1 MAGASRYDGGVA
13 WLAGAAGPCDDA
25 TSKAAIV
32 LACPLPN
39 SDPMPVPSRRS
50 VPADAAADAET
61 GSEPARDGQH
71 GREDDTARAPARS
84 RTPRRGPD
92 GRLAEPSVEAAD
104 AAAPKPARRGRR
116 KAAESE
122 SANADAAQG
131 DAEGAGDKPA
141 KAGKEKAA
149 KAAPKLVKTADK
161 LAKLGL
167 TRSIDLVLHLP
178 MRYEDETTL
187 TPMRELLPGE
197 LAQTEGVVYDNEITY
212 RPRRQLLV
220 RLRDED
226 GSELV
231 LRFLNFYGSQV
242 KQMAVGQRLRVRGD
256 VRGGFFGLEIVH
268 PAVRVVDEDTPLAQ
282 VLTPVYPSTAGVSQA
297 YLRKAIDNALVRTPL
312 PELLPAEV
320 EAAYLRPLGVPALA
334 DAVRQLHHPGVDS
347 DETALIDGTHPAWIR
362 IKFDELLAQQL
373 SLKRAH
379 EERRTRAAPA
389 MPRRGADDQDSLV
402 ARLFAALPFS
412 LTGAQTRVVDE
423 IARDLTL
430 AHPMQRLLQG
440 DVGSG
445 KTVVAALAAAQ
456 AIDAGYQAALMAP
469 TEILAEQ
476 HARKL
481 RGWLEPL
488 GVTVAWLAGSLKT
501 RDKRSAI
508 EAAALG
514 TAQLV
519 IGTHAIIQDT
529 VEFARLGLVIVDEQH
544 RFGVAQRLAL
554 RAKAGGPAGFQPHQ
568 LMMSATPIPRTLAM
582 TYYADLEVSTIDE
595 LPPGRTP
602 IVTKLVADARREEVI
617 GRVRDAALG
626 GRQVYWVCP
635 LIEESETLQLQTAV
649 ETYETLAAALPG
661 VNVGLVHG
669 RLSPAEKA
677 SVMEAFS
684 RNEVQLLVATT
695 VIEVGVDVPNASLMV
710 IEHAERFGL
719 AQLHQL
725 RGRVGRG
732 TAASACVLMYSG
744 PLSIAGRARLKTM
757 RETND
762 GFEIARR
769 DLEIRG
775 PGEFLGARQSG
786 AAMLR
791 FADLEQDGWLI
802 EPAREA
808 AAALIAHHPEVVTQ
822 HLARWLGAREQ
833 FLKA

>member
-1 MAGASRYDGGVA
+1 MPSSVSRLISKA
-13 WLAGAAGPCDDA
+13 DA
-25 TSKAAIV
+25 TSEAHDDVREPARARAA
-32 LACPLPN
+32 P
-39 SDPMPVPSRRS
+39 
-50 VPADAAADAET
+50 DATAPED
-61 GSEPARDGQH
+61 GSEPQ
-71 GREDDTARAPARS
+71 
-84 RTPRRGPD
+84 
-92 GRLAEPSVEAAD
+92 
-104 AAAPKPARRGRR
+104 APKATAPRKRAAGKPSADKATDNATD
-116 KAAESE
+116 KAAVKG
-122 SANADAAQG
+122 G
-131 DAEGAGDKPA
+131 DGATAKDKP
-141 KAGKEKAA
+141 
-149 KAAPKLVKTADK
+149 KLAKTADR

-167 TRSIDLVLHLP
+167 RSDIDLVLHLP

-187 TPMRELLPGE
+187 TPIGELLPGGM
-197 LAQTEGVVYDNEITY
+197 AQTEGVVFDNEIAY

-220 RLRDED
+220 KLQDHNGDE
-226 GSELV
+226 LH

-242 KQMAVGQRLRVRGD
+242 TQMAIGKRLRVRGD
-256 VRGGFFGLEIVH
+256 VRGGFFGMEMVH
-268 PAVRVVDEDTPLAQ
+268 PAVKVVEGDTPLPQA
-282 VLTPVYPSTAGVSQA
+282 LTPVYPSTAGVSQA
-297 YLRKAIDNALVRTPL
+297 YLRKAIDNALARAHL
-312 PELLPAEV
+312 PELLPDTVAHEFMEPLNLPPLM
-320 EAAYLRPLGVPALA
+320 EAVNT
-334 DAVRQLHHPGVDS
+334 LHHPPIDA
-347 DETALIDGTHPAWIR
+347 DEHEFIDGTHPAWTR

-389 MPRRGADDQDSLV
+389 MTRHVAGRDSSTALL
-402 ARLFAALPFS
+402 ARLRAALPFT
-412 LTGAQTRVVDE
+412 LTGAQERVVEE
-423 IARDLTL
+423 IARDLEQP
-430 AHPMQRLLQG
+430 HPMQRLLQG

-488 GVTVAWLAGSLKT
+488 GVQVAWLSGSLKAKE
-501 RDKRSAI
+501 KRAAL

-519 IGTHAIIQDT
+519 IGTHAIIQDA

-544 RFGVAQRLAL
+544 RFGVEQRLAL
-554 RAKAGGPAGFQPHQ
+554 RAKAQNAKTPEQTTAAATATAAREFQPHQ

-582 TYYADLEVSTIDE
+582 TYYADLDVSTIDE

-602 IVTKLVADARREEVI
+602 ILTKLISDARREEVI
-617 GRVRDAALG
+617 ARVRAAALT

-649 ETYETLAAALPG
+649 ETYETLVAALPELT
-661 VNVGLVHG
+661 VGLVHG
-669 RLSPAEKA
+669 RLASADKA
-677 SVMEAFS
+677 AVMDAFS

-732 TAASACVLMYSG
+732 SAASVCLLLYSG
-744 PLSIAGRARLKTM
+744 PLSLTGRARLQTM
-757 RETND
+757 RETTD

-791 FADLEQDGWLI
+791 FASLENDAWLI
-802 EPAREA
+802 DPARDA
-808 AAALIAHHPEVVTQ
+808 AECLLREWPHVVTQ
-822 HLARWLGAREQ
+822 HLNRWLGAREQ
-833 FLKA
+833 YLKA

>member
-1 MAGASRYDGGVA
+1 
-13 WLAGAAGPCDDA
+13 
-25 TSKAAIV
+25 
-32 LACPLPN
+32 
-39 SDPMPVPSRRS
+39 
-50 VPADAAADAET
+50 
-61 GSEPARDGQH
+61 
-71 GREDDTARAPARS
+71 
-84 RTPRRGPD
+84 D
-92 GRLAEPSVEAAD
+92 GRLAQPA
-104 AAAPKPARRGRR
+104 AAAPAVEPGADGDEAAASGASGAPGASGTKRKKKPA
-116 KAAESE
+116 A
-122 SANADAAQG
+122 
-131 DAEGAGDKPA
+131 DKP
-141 KAGKEKAA
+141 
-149 KAAPKLVKTADK
+149 VKTADK

-187 TPMRELLPGE
+187 TPIGELLPGGV
-197 LAQTEGVVYDNEITY
+197 AQTEGVVFDNEVAY
-212 RPRRQLLV
+212 RPRRQLV
-220 RLRDED
+220 VKIRDDD
-226 GSELV
+226 GDQLV

-256 VRGGFFGLEIVH
+256 VRGGFFGMEMVH
-268 PAVRVVDEDTPLAQ
+268 PAVRVVEADAPLPQ

-297 YLRKAIDNALVRTPL
+297 YLRKAIENAVERTPL
-312 PELLPAEV
+312 PELLPPEI
-320 EAAYLRPLGVPALA
+320 ERDYLKPLGVPTLA
-334 DAVRQLHHPGVDS
+334 QAVRILHHPGVDS
-347 DETALIDGTHPAWIR
+347 DEAALMDGSHPAWTR
-362 IKFDELLAQQL
+362 IKFEELLAQQL

-389 MPRRGADDQDSLV
+389 MPRRTAADADALTT
-402 ARLFAALPFS
+402 RLYAALPFT
-412 LTGAQTRVVDE
+412 LTGAQARVVDE
-423 IARDLTL
+423 IAHDLTL
-430 AHPMQRLLQG
+430 PHPMQRLLQG

-445 KTVVAALAAAQ
+445 KTVVAALAATQ

-481 RGWLEPL
+481 RAWLEPL
-488 GVTVAWLAGSLKT
+488 GVSVAWLAGSLKAKE
-501 RDKRSAI
+501 KRAAV

-544 RFGVAQRLAL
+544 RFGVEQRLAL
-554 RAKAGGPAGFQPHQ
+554 RAKAANAANGARDFQPHQ

-582 TYYADLEVSTIDE
+582 TYYADLDVSTIDE

-602 IVTKLVADARREEVI
+602 VLTRVVGDARREEVI
-617 GRVRDAALG
+617 ARVREAALT

-649 ETYETLAAALPG
+649 ETYETLAAALPELK
-661 VNVGLVHG
+661 VGLVHG
-669 RLSPAEKA
+669 RLSPADKA
-677 SVMEAFS
+677 AVMDAFT

-732 TAASACVLMYSG
+732 TAASVCVLLYSG
-744 PLSIAGRARLKTM
+744 PLSLTGRERLKTM
-757 RETND
+757 RETTD

-791 FADLEQDGWLI
+791 FANLETDGWLI
-802 EPAREA
+802 DPARDA
-808 AAALIAHHPEVVTQ
+808 AARLIAAYPDVVTQ

-833 FLKA
+833 YLKA